1 MVEIS
6 FVGKGNCEAIE
17 GWNQQKIGEF
27 LLQRNV
33 RWLFNPPGGSHY
45 GGIWERCIRTVRKV
59 MGALRKEQILDDEG
73 LATLLCEVESIVNG
87 RSVTKVSDGPK
98 DMEVLTPNHLLL
110 LRSGPSAPHGLF
122 SKYEIYSCRR
132 WRQVQYLADIFWHR
146 WIREYLPS
154 LQERQKWNQ
163 PRRNFAVDDFVLV
176 ADQSCARN
184 CWPIG

>member
-6 FVGKGNCEAIE
+6 FVGKGNWEAIE

-87 RSVTKVSDGPK
+87 RSVTKVSDGRKIWRPSHQIICCCFTQDLRHNTVSSPNMK
-98 DMEVLTPNHLLL
+98 FTP
-110 LRSGPSAPHGLF
+110 
-122 SKYEIYSCRR
+122 
-132 WRQVQYLADIFWHR
+132 ADAGDRF
-146 WIREYLPS
+146 
-154 LQERQKWNQ
+154 NT
-163 PRRNFAVDDFVLV
+163 
-176 ADQSCARN
+176 
-184 CWPIG
+184 